1 MAELARV
8 ASLPKA
14 AIDPRLP
21 GTAQAVLA
29 QLARH
34 GSIVVPL
41 DPPPLQGRL
50 EDQRAALRAAFWLAH
65 AGIVRI
71 VRI

>member
-1 MAELARV
+1 MAAFGRPATR
-8 ASLPKA
+8 ASS
-14 AIDPRLP
+14 AIVSRPAP
-21 GTAQAVLA
+21 
-29 QLARH
+29 
-34 GSIVVPL
+34 GSIRSPL
-41 DPPPLQGRL
+41 PPPLQGRI